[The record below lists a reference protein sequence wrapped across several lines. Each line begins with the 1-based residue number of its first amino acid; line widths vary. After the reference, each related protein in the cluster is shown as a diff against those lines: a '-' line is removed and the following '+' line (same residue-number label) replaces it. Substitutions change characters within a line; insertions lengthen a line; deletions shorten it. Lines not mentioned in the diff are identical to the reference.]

1 MTEDYVIDNNPYL
14 LKKDVDGNRIP
25 INEIQKVIFSI
36 VLEIDRVCRKN
47 NIPYALAFGSALGIY
62 NYGGF
67 IPWDDDADI
76 AIDYFDL
83 SRLIAAFEKDLSS
96 EYEFICYEKDD
107 RYNVLIPTIKVKK
120 RMGYMREKNYR
131 RLKDRTGSYEGFF
144 VDIVPFMGMD
154 NTVHHRF
161 ILLKNQIRMV
171 FYFIS
176 DFFFNHDPKRM
187 KKQIKKEENA
197 IAIKN
202 KNSKYACQTPIIPFQ
217 IAGVNLYPRDVIFP
231 FREYEF
237 NGAKLY
243 SFNKLKDFCVLRYKE
258 KNLKKLVNGHYVDPW
273 PLKKRKS
280 NHVHEYSLTKQK

>member
-120 RMGYMREKNYR
+120 RMGYMREKPRRRRAGPEVSAAQGAAR
-131 RLKDRTGSYEGFF
+131 RLESGGRRPRGRYDHLHPGRHRGAGSDQG
-144 VDIVPFMGMD
+144 
-154 NTVHHRF
+154 HR
-161 ILLKNQIRMV
+161 L
-171 FYFIS
+171 
-176 DFFFNHDPKRM
+176 
-187 KKQIKKEENA
+187 
-197 IAIKN
+197 
-202 KNSKYACQTPIIPFQ
+202 
-217 IAGVNLYPRDVIFP
+217 G
-231 FREYEF
+231 
-237 NGAKLY
+237 
-243 SFNKLKDFCVLRYKE
+243 
-258 KNLKKLVNGHYVDPW
+258 
-273 PLKKRKS
+273 
-280 NHVHEYSLTKQK
+280 